1 MSYLVLARKYR
12 PQTFHDVVG
21 QQPVV
26 KTLANSLKR
35 NRVAHA
41 LLFSGVRGVGKTTLA
56 RIMAKAINCEG
67 TTDNK
72 PCNGC
77 DRCLEI
83 VNGQSLDLHEIDGAS
98 NRGIQEIRELKE
110 KIRFMPTASRYKI
123 IIIDEVHMLT
133 TEAFNALLKTLEEP
147 PDHVF
152 FMFATTELH
161 KIPIT
166 ILSRCQ
172 RYELKRVPTGEL
184 TTHFQK
190 IVESEGKTID
200 PQGLSLVVRE
210 AGGSVRD
217 GLSLLD
223 QIFAYGDNHITSE
236 DIIQVLGLTDRTIL
250 LQICKALLTGDRV
263 LALQTL
269 NGAFEYGMD
278 FKRFT
283 GDLLECMR
291 TILLVKIGNLNSLI
305 DLPLHEIE
313 LLSETASDI
322 SIETIHLKLTLL
334 IEAVEHIRKS
344 SQPRLSLETAFLK
357 IIEAGNIAGIPTL
370 INKLETI
377 LTTLPDTQAADK
389 HSPVGKKKLPTGE
402 NDLAFQQSSLKP
414 PVKREEKPGANTGNL
429 TNDHKRPKH
438 EDDSQPAPAGHIFKQ
453 QPTSEDAASTTL
465 EEVPAARQTTSTQ
478 IESSDKKN
486 PDINTEWDSFLEY
499 VAGEKILLA
508 NDLKLADTFKLQDT
522 ELFLHYTDP
531 EHCTYLNRHDNLKL
545 LNQFILDFFKKDL
558 NVRVVVPE
566 KTAEKKEGSQ
576 ALKKTL
582 ANHPLVDMAVE
593 IFNGQVGDIRP
604 LIKKDKSHDSF
615 SES

>member
-21 QQPVV
+21 QRPVV
-26 KTLANSLKR
+26 KTLTNSLKR

-67 TTDNK
+67 ETDDK
-72 PCNGC
+72 PCNEC
-77 DRCLEI
+77 DRCIEI
-83 VNGQSLDLHEIDGAS
+83 ADGQSLDLHEIDGAS

-172 RYELKRVPTGEL
+172 RYELKRVPAAEL

-190 IVESEGKTID
+190 IVQQEEKTIE
-200 PQGLSLVVRE
+200 PEGLALIVRE
-210 AGGSVRD
+210 AEGSVRD

-223 QIFAYGDNHITSE
+223 QIFAFGDNHITAE
-236 DIIQVLGLTDRTIL
+236 DVTQVLGLTDRTIL
-250 LQICKALLTGDRV
+250 LQISKALLTGDRS

-269 NGAFEYGMD
+269 NDAFEYGMD

-283 GDLLECMR
+283 GDLLECLR
-291 TILLVKIGNLNSLI
+291 TMLLVKIGNLNDLI
-305 DLPLHEIE
+305 DLPANEIE
-313 LLSETASDI
+313 ILSETVADI
-322 SIETIHLKLTLL
+322 NIETIHLKLTLL
-334 IEAVEHIRKS
+334 IEAVEHIRNS

-357 IIEAGNIAGIPTL
+357 IIEAGNITGIPTL
-370 INKLETI
+370 IDKFEDI
-377 LTTLPDTQAADK
+377 LSTLPDTQTTATNPPAAK
-389 HSPVGKKKLPTGE
+389 ARS
-402 NDLAFQQSSLKP
+402 
-414 PVKREEKPGANTGNL
+414 
-429 TNDHKRPKH
+429 
-438 EDDSQPAPAGHIFKQ
+438 
-453 QPTSEDAASTTL
+453 TSEDYVKIPQSPTSKPAFPEENSGAATRDHSSEDIRKRPADTSQEKNVKHLLQQAVTPASGQDETL
-465 EEVPAARQTTSTQ
+465 KKIPSPP
-478 IESSDKKN
+478 SSDSGQTETSNQKI
-486 PDINTEWDSFLEY
+486 PDISADWQCFLEY
-499 VAGEKILLA
+499 VKAENILLV
-508 NDLKLADTFKLQDT
+508 NDLKLADTVERQDT
-522 ELFLHYTDP
+522 ELLLHYTDP
-531 EHCTYLNRHDNLKL
+531 EHCTFLKSHDNLKIL
-545 LNQFILDFFKKDL
+545 TQFILDFFKKDL
-558 NVRVVVPE
+558 KVQIVAPE
-566 KTAEKKEGSQ
+566 ELLEKKEEKQS
-576 ALKKTL
+576 LRKKL
-582 ANHPLVDMAVE
+582 AHHPLVEMTTE

-604 LIKKDKSHDSF
+604 LEKKEEKPQDTL

>member
-12 PQTFHDVVG
+12 PQTFYDVVG

-26 KTLANSLKR
+26 RTLTNSLKR

-67 TTDNK
+67 DTDDK

-77 DRCLEI
+77 DRCIEI
-83 VNGQSLDLHEIDGAS
+83 AGGQSLDLHEIDGAS

-161 KIPIT
+161 KIPVT

-172 RYELKRVPTGEL
+172 RYELKRVPAAEL

-190 IVESEGKTID
+190 IVEHEGKTID
-200 PQGLSLVVRE
+200 TEGLALIVRE
-210 AGGSVRD
+210 AEGSVRD

-223 QIFAYGDNHITSE
+223 QIFAFGDDHISSE

-250 LQICKALLTGDRV
+250 LQISKALLTGDRS

-269 NGAFEYGMD
+269 NAAFEYGMD

-283 GDLLECMR
+283 GDLLECLR
-291 TILLVKIGNLNSLI
+291 TMLLVKIGNLNDLI
-305 DLPLHEIE
+305 DLPANEVE
-313 LLSETASDI
+313 LLSETVADI
-322 SIETIHLKLTLL
+322 DTEAIHLKLTLL
-334 IEAVEHIRKS
+334 IEAVEHIRNS

-357 IIEAGNIAGIPTL
+357 IIEAGNVTAIPTL
-370 INKLETI
+370 ITKLDN
-377 LTTLPDTQAADK
+377 LLSTLPDAQATDEKPSVAKIRSASEDHAKIQQSPPSKTVPSGEHSGTNAIDRPSEDIQSQLADK
-389 HSPVGKKKLPTGE
+389 VQEKNADHILQQAETPVSGGDDTFEQCPSSCQNDYGKTK
-402 NDLAFQQSSLKP
+402 
-414 PVKREEKPGANTGNL
+414 
-429 TNDHKRPKH
+429 
-438 EDDSQPAPAGHIFKQ
+438 
-453 QPTSEDAASTTL
+453 
-465 EEVPAARQTTSTQ
+465 
-478 IESSDKKN
+478 SSDKKN
-486 PDINTEWDSFLEY
+486 PDISADWQSFLEY
-499 VAGEKILLA
+499 VKAEKIILA
-508 NDLKLADTFKLQDT
+508 NDLKLADTIELQDM
-522 ELFLHYTDP
+522 ELLLHYTDP
-531 EHCTYLNRHDNLKL
+531 EHCTLLNSYDNLKL
-545 LNQFILDFFKKDL
+545 LQQFILDFFKKDL
-558 NVRVVVPE
+558 KVRLVVPE
-566 KTAEKKEGSQ
+566 KTLEEKEERDS
-576 ALKKTL
+576 LKKKL
-582 ANHPLVDMAVE
+582 AHHPLVEMATE

-604 LIKKDKSHDSF
+604 VVKKTKSQDTL